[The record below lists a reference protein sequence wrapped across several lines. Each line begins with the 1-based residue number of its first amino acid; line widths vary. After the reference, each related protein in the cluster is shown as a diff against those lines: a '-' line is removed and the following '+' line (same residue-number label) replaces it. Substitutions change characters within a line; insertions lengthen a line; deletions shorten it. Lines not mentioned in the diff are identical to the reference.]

1 MNIFTLDFIAINS
14 LIYDSLLTARALD
27 TDLDMMLVGK
37 KLGLD
42 DFSFIKVLGK
52 GSFGK
57 VMLAELKGT
66 DEVYAVK
73 VSCVSY
79 LMNYFLQMFY

>member
-1 MNIFTLDFIAINS
+1 
-14 LIYDSLLTARALD
+14 
-27 TDLDMMLVGK
+27 MLGGK
-37 KLGLD
+37 KVDLD

-66 DEVYAVK
+66 DEVYAIK
-73 VSCVSY
+73 VSRVTWFVLLFFFGCNK
-79 LMNYFLQMFY
+79 M

>member
-1 MNIFTLDFIAINS
+1 MFW
-14 LIYDSLLTARALD
+14 TAKALD
-27 TDLDMMLVGK
+27 TNLDTVMG

-42 DFSFIKVLGK
+42 DFNFIKVLGK

-73 VSCVSY
+73 VSVKIFVITCS
-79 LMNYFLQMFY
+79 L